1 VIDPMKKVEPSPRA
15 AGALK
20 TLLLSSL
27 VLTTLCAAACGK
39 SPAVGKEK
47 DRDRPVAVVTA
58 IVQPRKFSDALQAL
72 GTAQARES
80 VTITA
85 KVSDVVTR
93 LSFDSGQRVRAGQ
106 LLADMNSR
114 AQQADAA
121 AAEAVLRDAEQQL
134 RRGGE
139 LARQQLIARG
149 QYDTLRANRD
159 AAAASVQAKRAS
171 VADRAIRA
179 PFAGVLGLRQVSLG
193 ALVAPGAVITTLDDD
208 STIKLDFTLPEAA
221 LSSLAPG
228 QAITASSDA
237 WPGTPF
243 DGRIA
248 NIDSRVD
255 PGTRAVRVRAE
266 IPNEDGKLRPGML
279 LRVRVQQ
286 PPRQALLLPEL
297 AVQQEA
303 EQSYVFRVGSS
314 DKVEQVP
321 VKLGTRTGGQV
332 EIASGLKPGDRIVVE
347 GTVKLH
353 AGDHVVEAGS
363 VKAGSVKMRGAKP
376 AATAAR

>member
-1 VIDPMKKVEPSPRA
+1 M
-15 AGALK
+15 LK
-20 TLLLSSL
+20 RMSLPVVACVLGLLLS
-27 VLTTLCAAACGK
+27 ACGK
-39 SPAVGKEK
+39 DQAAAKKQGS
-47 DRDRPVAVVTA
+47 DRPVTVTTTVVR
-58 IVQPRKFSDALQAL
+58 PRAFNDTLQAL

-93 LSFDSGQRVRAGQ
+93 LAFDSGQRVHAGQ

-114 AQQADAA
+114 AQQADVA
-121 AAEAVLRDAEQQL
+121 AAEAALRDAEQQL

-171 VADRAIRA
+171 VADRTIAA

-193 ALVAPGAVITTLDDD
+193 ALVSPGMVITTLDDD

-221 LSSLAPG
+221 LSSLAIG
-228 QAITASSDA
+228 QSITASSDA
-237 WPGTPF
+237 WAGTNF
-243 DGRIA
+243 EGRIA

-255 PGTRAVRVRAE
+255 PDTRAVRVRAE
-266 IPNEDGKLRPGML
+266 LPNPDGKLRPGML
-279 LRVRVQQ
+279 LRVQVQL

-303 EQSYVFRVGSS
+303 EQGSVFRVVG
-314 DKVEQVP
+314 DKVAQVP
-321 VKLGTRTGGQV
+321 VKLGTRQDGLV
-332 EIASGLKPGDRIVVE
+332 EIASGLKAGDRVVVE
-347 GTVKLH
+347 GTAKLH
-353 AGDHVVEAGS
+353 DGSHVVEAG
-363 VKAGSVKMRGAKP
+363 VVEAGSKKS
-376 AATAAR
+376 TTNAAR